1 MKLNIFKQKSDQP
14 EAIEGV
20 VRYRFDDSRL
30 SAANVESLKLKLLP
44 MVTGRSTAVL
54 ECGSL
59 SFIDSSGLGLLVGLR
74 NAMLAPQKVV
84 LEGITDPTLLEL
96 IKLTRM
102 DQIFIL
108 SSHSKETQQLLLR

>member
-1 MKLNIFKQKSDQP
+1 MKLNFLKRKADTP
-14 EAIEGV
+14 ESIAGV

-30 SAANVESLKLKLLP
+30 SAANVESLKSQLLP
-44 MVTGRSTAVL
+44 MVTGQSAAVF
-54 ECGSL
+54 ECREL
-59 SFIDSSGLGLLVGLR
+59 TFIDSSGLGLLVGLR

-108 SSHSKETQQLLLR
+108 SSHSRETQQLIFR